1 MHLTLEQSLIRLKYE
16 MTWAENVCNV
26 FLNEGIDTAY
36 IKVTSTSSEESR
48 HSMFLFTI
56 LHENLM
62 PQMRTAASL

>member
-1 MHLTLEQSLIRLKYE
+1 
-16 MTWAENVCNV
+16 MTWAENACNV

-62 PQMRTAASL
+62 PQMRIAASL